1 MNIRYLT
8 YFVEVA
14 KEKNFTRAANN
25 LHLSQPALSKV
36 MKNLEIDLGISLIDR
51 TAKHFKLT
59 DQGEI
64 FYENARKALEN
75 INLELEELSCSINST
90 KGRIIVGIPP
100 VIGTVYFPTIIAKF
114 RNEYPDIEFIMVEEG
129 ANTIKDKVND
139 SEIDIGVVMLP
150 VASDELS
157 AIEIINSENVL
168 IVHKNNHLAK
178 NKNVSIRDLKEETF
192 MTLNEN
198 YMLYDKL
205 KRMCKKAGF
214 EPNIQFESSQW
225 DFIAEM
231 VSLNQGIAL
240 LPGPIVER
248 FKNDNIK
255 SISLRDQE
263 MPWNIGI
270 VTKKDRYLSYGMKE
284 FIKFVKAETEEMRN
298 NP

>member
-1 MNIRYLT
+1 MNIRNIT

-36 MKNLEIDLGISLIDR
+36 IKNLEIDLGISLIDR

-59 DQGEI
+59 NQGEI
-64 FYENARKALEN
+64 FYDNASKAIEN

-90 KGRIIVGIPP
+90 KGKIIIGIPP
-100 VIGTVYFPTIIAKF
+100 VIGTVFFPSIIAKF
-114 RNEYPDIEFIMVEEG
+114 RNEYPDIELIMIEEG
-129 ANTIKDKVND
+129 ANTIKDKVIE

-150 VASDELS
+150 LESEKLS
-157 AIEIINSENVL
+157 TIEVINSETVL
-168 IVHKNNHLAK
+168 IV
-178 NKNVSIRDLKEETF
+178 NKEHILTKTDSVSIKDLKEEIF
-192 MTLNEN
+192 LTLTEN

-205 KRMCKKAGF
+205 KTMCKKNGF
-214 EPNIQFESSQW
+214 EPKIAFESSQW

-240 LPGPIVER
+240 LPEPIVNR
-248 FKNDNIK
+248 FKSENIEK
-255 SISLRDQE
+255 IQLKDE
-263 MPWNIGI
+263 EIPWDIGI

-284 FIKFVKAETEEMRN
+284 FIKFVKDETKDMRRHM
-298 NP
+298 